1 MSKKEYLSFLFNYAL
16 SNYANLANS
25 KLFKLSNESA
35 PTKLT
40 KSRQKAN
47 IGHAEKLK
55 KKNRV
60 KNRMA
65 RKSRRKNRKRR

>member
-1 MSKKEYLSFLFNYAL
+1 MLSYDVG
-16 SNYANLANS
+16 
-25 KLFKLSNESA
+25 KD
-35 PTKLT
+35 
-40 KSRQKAN
+40 RQKAKK
-47 IGHAEKLK
+47 GHAEKLK